1 MPAIKKSTKH
11 SLGNGKR
18 LTAQEIKEAEKQA
31 KERKAAKKAS
41 TKKGKGK

>member
-1 MPAIKKSTKH
+1 MPATKKSTKH

-18 LTAQEIKEAEKQA
+18 QSLAQIKKTEKFA
-31 KERKAAKKAS
+31 KQEKAAKKA